1 MATLAVRKI
10 QSPHTADRI
19 EEVVRQVLEEWKIP
33 QEKIRAILTDN
44 GSNITAAFRH
54 WLYVTQEV
62 DRESEEEE
70 EEELGSVVASAS
82 PSGQSTE
89 TESVDEA
96 EDTHT
101 SDIEQEIEDYDQREL
116 SFEMAFSLHKRL
128 SCFNHTLQLVVNK
141 FDTLSSP
148 KQVLRSAHALVRK
161 FNKSGKATEK
171 LVNLCGK
178 KLLSTCP
185 TRWNSTFLMISR
197 LLEVRSSLAM
207 VLQELNWDDLSN
219 RDWKILENMYEL
231 LRPFARYTTLT
242 GAEETT
248 TISMVLP
255 VLLELKCHLEEV
267 RNTYMCVAQ
276 HVRPWCTSAWRIFV
290 YCVCIHVLH
299 WLWFWGLAQ

>member
-1 MATLAVRKI
+1 
-10 QSPHTADRI
+10 
-19 EEVVRQVLEEWKIP
+19 
-33 QEKIRAILTDN
+33 
-44 GSNITAAFRH
+44 
-54 WLYVTQEV
+54 
-62 DRESEEEE
+62 
-70 EEELGSVVASAS
+70 
-82 PSGQSTE
+82 
-89 TESVDEA
+89 
-96 EDTHT
+96 
-101 SDIEQEIEDYDQREL
+101 
-116 SFEMAFSLHKRL
+116 MAFSLHKRL

-197 LLEVRSSLAM
+197 LLEVRSSLAT

-231 LRPFARYTTLT
+231 LHPFARYTTLT

-248 TISMVLP
+248 TISRVLP

-267 RNTYMCVAQ
+267 RNTY
-276 HVRPWCTSAWRIFV
+276 
-290 YCVCIHVLH
+290 IHVCCSACDMLIP
-299 WLWFWGLAQ
+299 